1 MEPGCPNHSTY
12 LDNVVLA
19 ANDILPLWEDTLEPM
34 QPLVCSGFPLNTWKL
49 QLLVR
54 TLNVLGVLLAGSR
67 YQLGSKAL
75 KKLFGSSLPKCAK
88 DLMALLGRLNFAG

>member
-1 MEPGCPNHSTY
+1 MVLSANE
-12 LDNVVLA
+12 VV
-19 ANDILPLWEDTLEPM
+19 PLWRDTLEAM
-34 QPLVCSGFPLNTWKL
+34 HRLVRRGFPLNAWKL

-88 DLMALLGRLNFAG
+88 YLMALLGRLNFAG